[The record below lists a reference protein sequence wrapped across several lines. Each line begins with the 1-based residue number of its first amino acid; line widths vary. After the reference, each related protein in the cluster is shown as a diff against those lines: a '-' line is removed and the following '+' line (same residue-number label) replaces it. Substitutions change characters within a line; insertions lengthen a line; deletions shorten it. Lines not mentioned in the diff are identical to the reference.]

1 MYAYN
6 DGIVMFAFSRLQV
19 RTISNASQQTAGLM
33 VSSDASN
40 EPSTGGTTSR
50 PTVTAD
56 TVERSHQAL
65 PSVRFYGRSKWLP
78 SRYADQTRPM

>member
-1 MYAYN
+1 
-6 DGIVMFAFSRLQV
+6 
-19 RTISNASQQTAGLM
+19 

-40 EPSTGGTTSR
+40 EPSTSGTVNMVAADTVDESQQTIGLTMSCDNNDEPAISGTTSR

-65 PSVRFYGRSKWLP
+65 PSVRFYGCSKWLP
-78 SRYADQTRPM
+78 SRYAD